1 MRLGK
6 SLSTVIG
13 GPALIATAEELEHSF
28 SKIFDN
34 TNQDVCFIMSFR
46 LIDFKELEK
55 LKKGLIKVITL
66 WLRDG
71 ILTVHVKSWEKIKCV
86 VFMTPS
92 FFKSTVKAS

>member
-13 GPALIATAEELEHSF
+13 WPALITEELEHSF

-55 LKKGLIKVITL
+55 LKKGLIKVAT
-66 WLRDG
+66 R
-71 ILTVHVKSWEKIKCV
+71 
-86 VFMTPS
+86 
-92 FFKSTVKAS
+92 